1 LLAFCIQ
8 TNSLAKAKRRDV
20 MPTRNH
26 IGKSAGDTQG
36 ETERFDT
43 SSLATKAAEKT
54 NGAASVLE
62 RKAEQ
67 ATEAVGV
74 GMESLG
80 QTIRQHKPE
89 GGVLGNA
96 GEAVA
101 KKLEAGGHYLEE
113 KGLKGIGEDITSMI
127 RRNPVPALLIGMGV
141 GFLVARMMRR

>member
-1 LLAFCIQ
+1 
-8 TNSLAKAKRRDV
+8 

-43 SSLATKAAEKT
+43 SSLTTKTVVKT
-54 NGAASVLE
+54 QGAASFLE
-62 RKAEQ
+62 EKAEQ
-67 ATEAVGV
+67 AAEAVGA

-80 QTIRQHKPE
+80 QSIREHKPE

-101 KKLEAGGHYLEE
+101 KNLEAGGHYLEE
-113 KGLKGIGEDITSMI
+113 KGLKGIGEDITNMI
-127 RRNPVPALLIGMGV
+127 RRNPVPALLIGVGV
-141 GFLVARMMRR
+141 GFLLARMMRR